1 MIQCRRLSFQY
12 SSRQVLRDIELQAG
26 PGECVAVIGPN
37 GAGKSTL
44 LRCIAGVLAP
54 AGGSIELDGR
64 DLDAL
69 SPKERARR
77 ISLVPQRGEFLPAM
91 RAAQSVLLGRY
102 PHLSWFGSYSRADY
116 EAVREAMASAGCLD
130 LAERPLGALSGGELQ
145 RVFLAR
151 ALAQGGSLLLL
162 DELSAGLDM
171 ARVSEL
177 FDLLEER
184 RRAGCCCIS
193 AMHDLNLAALY
204 ATRLVGLKAGRILFD
219 GPVEAVLTEEAMH
232 DLFGVRLHLVRH
244 PASGRPQFCP
254 QSPARLRLSQEADK
268 SAAASG
274 VSSWSG
280 LACLLLCLFFLMSA
294 PAALAAVSCRD
305 STGREIRLQEP
316 ATRIVPL
323 YGAFGEL
330 LAAMG
335 QGGRLA
341 ARTEADAAVP
351 ALAHLPSVGTHM
363 RPNPELVAGLRPDL
377 ALMLRGRREAGQQGE
392 YLQQLGIPVASFSMD
407 SFEDLFAALRCLG
420 QLTDARSEAA
430 QLESALRA
438 RLAAVARQVEGKE
451 RPCVFFEA
459 RYPNLLGAGRAS
471 IVSDIIAHAGG
482 RNVVELDVRLARLN
496 EEELLRLNPDVYLV
510 QRGPMNTADL
520 PPGQRPH
527 FAPLKAVRE
536 DRVLVVDERL
546 FSRPGPASVDAV
558 EQLASYLH
566 QGCGKP

>member
-1 MIQCRRLSFQY
+1 
-12 SSRQVLRDIELQAG
+12 VLHDIELQAG
-26 PGECVAVIGPN
+26 PGECVAIIGPN

-44 LRCIAGVLAP
+44 LRCLAGVLAP
-54 AGGSIELDGR
+54 TDGSIELGGR
-64 DLDAL
+64 TLDAL

-77 ISLVPQRGEFLPAM
+77 ISLVPQRVEFLPPM
-91 RAAQSVLLGRY
+91 RAVQSVLLGRY
-102 PHLSWFGSYSRADY
+102 PHLPWFGSYSRADY
-116 EAVREAMASAGCLD
+116 EAVREAMAATGCLY

-204 ATRLVGLKAGRILFD
+204 ATRLVGIKAGRILFD

-232 DLFGVRLHLVRH
+232 ELFGVRLHLVRH
-244 PASGRPQFCP
+244 PASDLPQFCP
-254 QSPARLRLSQEADK
+254 QSPARLRLSRETEKGA
-268 SAAASG
+268 SAAGAS
-274 VSSWSG
+274 SLPG

-294 PAALAAVSCRD
+294 PAAALAAVSCRD
-305 STGREIRLQEP
+305 STGRDIRLQEP
-316 ATRIVPL
+316 AGRIVPL

-341 ARTEADAAVP
+341 ARTEADAAVS
-351 ALAHLPSVGTHM
+351 ALAYLPSVGTHM
-363 RPNPELVAGLRPDL
+363 RPNPELIAGLRPDL
-377 ALMLRGRREAGQQGE
+377 ALVLRGRREAGQQAE
-392 YLQQLGIPVASFSMD
+392 YLQQLGITVASFSMD
-407 SFEDLFAALRCLG
+407 SFEELFAVLRCLG
-420 QLTDARSEAA
+420 ELTDARSEAA

-451 RPCVFFEA
+451 RPGVFFEA

-471 IVSDIIAHAGG
+471 IVSDIITHAGG

-496 EEELLRLNPDVYLV
+496 EEELLRLDPDVYLV
-510 QRGPMNTADL
+510 KRGPMNAADL

-536 DRVLVVDERL
+536 GRVLVVDERL

-566 QGCGKP
+566 QGCGNP